1 MGTIDIGTNAVK
13 GVDTF
18 LAGFQEQW
26 EMGAYNP
33 ELSPKERL
41 VQSLA
46 RGRWKAAPYGAK
58 ISIDI
63 ASLTAGEALTPAG
76 AFALGQ
82 IGGILVD
89 VAHKAVDSKVE
100 ENIDAIQ
107 WD

>member
-1 MGTIDIGTNAVK
+1 MGNGRLQSR
-13 GVDTF
+13 TF
-18 LAGFQEQW
+18 AQRASCAE
-26 EMGAYNP
+26 
-33 ELSPKERL
+33 
-41 VQSLA
+41 LA